1 MLLLGSQESLI
12 VLVLIILLIKKQWFY
27 ECTQRWYTADGKTY
41 IFNGHSIFRCIFSQ
55 VFYISIFREL
65 TSKYKIERLEYSN
78 VSIFQLLYFLTKNY
92 QLFPS
97 PLYHLSLNKIG
108 QHKL

>member
-1 MLLLGSQESLI
+1 MNVHKGGTRLMEKLI
-12 VLVLIILLIKKQWFY
+12 FLMGIVFLDVF
-27 ECTQRWYTADGKTY
+27 
-41 IFNGHSIFRCIFSQ
+41 FSK
-55 VFYISIFREL
+55 FSIFREL